1 MNTFI
6 FERSDTFRTR
16 KTKRW
21 FALLSFCLMLCMG
34 QLGIAQY
41 CMPSSS
47 SANYEWITN
56 VTLAGINNTTGGSTG
71 LNNYTSQIATV
82 DKDLIGQE
90 YTLSVSIEAD
100 SNEYVYV
107 FIDWN
112 QNGIL
117 NDSGEVY
124 VLASGTSA
132 NGPFTTQ
139 VTVPA
144 EAVLGSTRIRVI
156 LNYGGTP
163 TPCTS
168 PSFGEI
174 EDYTVTV
181 LGTPPACPAPA
192 WLSAT
197 NLTYSSADLG
207 WTSDGTAF
215 DIKWGAPGFDVETE
229 GNLEEDFENGGTLS
243 GLEAETTYEFYVRQN
258 CGEEMSDWAG
268 PYSFYTGYCV
278 PTGTSNS
285 YRITGVSTSG
295 GYTNISNLSNG
306 TSNPYSNYT
315 AMSVSQSPGESISY
329 AVTVPSSTGIKIWI
343 DLNQDLVFDETELV
357 ASHTTYMAAG
367 NWTGTIQVPEELP
380 LGEYRIRIR
389 SGYYWYP
396 EQIYAC
402 GTNYGNYGE
411 AEDYTLS
418 VVAPP
423 TCFPPTDLAATNLT
437 YSSADLGWTSDGTAF
452 DIKWGVSGFDLE
464 TEGTLE

>member
-56 VTLAGINNTTGGSTG
+56 VTLAGINNTTEGNTG
-71 LNNYTSQIATV
+71 LNNYTSQTATV
-82 DKDLIGQE
+82 DKDLIGEE

-112 QNGIL
+112 QNGVL

-144 EAVLGSTRIRVI
+144 EAVLGSTRMRVI
-156 LNYGGTP
+156 LNWNSAP

-181 LGTPPACPAPA
+181 LGTPP
-192 WLSAT
+192 
-197 NLTYSSADLG
+197 
-207 WTSDGTAF
+207 
-215 DIKWGAPGFDVETE
+215 
-229 GNLEEDFENGGTLS
+229 
-243 GLEAETTYEFYVRQN
+243 
-258 CGEEMSDWAG
+258 
-268 PYSFYTGYCV
+268 
-278 PTGTSNS
+278 
-285 YRITGVSTSG
+285 
-295 GYTNISNLSNG
+295 
-306 TSNPYSNYT
+306 
-315 AMSVSQSPGESISY
+315 
-329 AVTVPSSTGIKIWI
+329 
-343 DLNQDLVFDETELV
+343 
-357 ASHTTYMAAG
+357 
-367 NWTGTIQVPEELP
+367 
-380 LGEYRIRIR
+380 
-389 SGYYWYP
+389 
-396 EQIYAC
+396 
-402 GTNYGNYGE
+402 
-411 AEDYTLS
+411 
-418 VVAPP
+418 
-423 TCFPPTDLAATNLT
+423 TCFPPTDLTAVPTSLT
-437 YSSADLGWTSDGTAF
+437 GADISWTASESVPAEGYEYAVTTSPTAPESGTSVMGTSAS
-452 DIKWGVSGFDLE
+452 VSGLASDTTHYLHVRANCGE
-464 TEGTLE
+464 